1 MFSNGKKTKNNKK
14 IYFKKYF
21 SKLENRMEIQLK
33 TYK

>member
-1 MFSNGKKTKNNKK
+1 MFSNGKKNKNNKK

-21 SKLENRMEIQLK
+21 SKLENRMEIQLI